1 MRTSV
6 ATSSKTYVIDFR
18 PLFSALEKEVEDFYF
33 YPKDVHGFI
42 ESCVLA
48 TQRET
53 DLETRTN
60 LILDEILSAM
70 DLWAD
75 RESEH
80 EALSLGTWINGKNMN
95 RYLALNVLDKAIAID
110 TYVYNTMHMLYDVHD
125 DLAISDQSFSW
136 TAGNALLITISF

>member
-1 MRTSV
+1 M

-33 YPKDVHGFI
+33 YPKDIHGFI

-53 DLETRTN
+53 DLEARTN
-60 LILDEILSAM
+60 LIMDEIMSAM

-75 RESEH
+75 READH
-80 EALSLGTWINGKNMN
+80 EALTSGTWINGKSMN
-95 RYLALNVLDKAIAID
+95 RFLALSVLDKAIAID
-110 TYVYNTMHMLYDVHD
+110 TYVYNTMHVLYDVHG
-125 DLAISDQSFSW
+125 DLAISEQSFSW
-136 TAGNALLITISF
+136 TGSNALLVTINF